1 MSKKILALA
10 PHPDDIEFGCGAT
23 ISKLASQGHDIWYF
37 AFSPCN
43 RSMPE
48 GFEENQLYRE
58 LEKSASILGIDGSKV
73 NTFDF
78 EVREFPGVRQEILE
92 ILIEQRNSLKPD
104 LVLLPSSFDIHQ
116 DHKVVS
122 DEGVR
127 AFKNSSILGYEL
139 PWNTPKFHH
148 GYFSKVTQ
156 DQLEKK
162 ISSIHCYQTQKGK
175 NYSDPEFI
183 KGLARLRG
191 VQAGA
196 ELAEGFELIRWI
208 E

>member
-1 MSKKILALA
+1 MGKKILALA

-23 ISKLASQGHDIWYF
+23 IHKMANQGDEIWYF

-43 RSMPE
+43 RSMPD
-48 GFEENQLYRE
+48 GFEDDQLYRE
-58 LEKSASILGIDGSKV
+58 LEVSSGIMGIQKDRV
-73 NTFDF
+73 RTFDF
-78 EVREFPGVRQEILE
+78 EVREFPSVRQEILE
-92 ILIEQRNSLKPD
+92 ILIEQRNDLKPD

-116 DHKVVS
+116 DHQVIS
-122 DEGVR
+122 QEGVR

-148 GYFSKVTQ
+148 GYFSIISEDNLKAKVEAINCYETQ
-156 DQLEKK
+156 R
-162 ISSIHCYQTQKGK
+162 GR
-175 NYSDPEFI
+175 NYSDSNFVR
-183 KGLARLRG
+183 GLARLRG
-191 VQAGA
+191 VQAGT